1 MLLLGSLKKVQIYIL
16 QNHQEQNLEVNYT
29 DILFLEKRQETRINR
44 HFLLLK
50 EGTNLQL
57 TLNLRGKETKEL
69 QVHQEEESQEK
80 EERKKNKLIVH
91 SIVNAK

>member
-57 TLNLRGKETKEL
+57 TLNLRGKEIKAL